1 MGQGTGGQRTIKE
14 YNNIKWGVSKLFYL
28 SAVIT
33 AATSYMTVSN
43 LLCRTTTDISF
54 KDKKNFINSPQ
65 LEQNPMNKCILTN
78 PNSRHL

>member
-33 AATSYMTVSN
+33 AATMTVSN

>member
-33 AATSYMTVSN
+33 AATNYMTVSN
-43 LLCRTTTDISF
+43 LLCLTKPDISF
-54 KDKKNFINSPQ
+54 KDKKTFIKSLQ
-65 LEQNPMNKCILTN
+65 LEQSPMNKCILTN

>member
-43 LLCRTTTDISF
+43 LLCLTTTDISF
-54 KDKKNFINSPQ
+54 KDKKTFIKSLQ